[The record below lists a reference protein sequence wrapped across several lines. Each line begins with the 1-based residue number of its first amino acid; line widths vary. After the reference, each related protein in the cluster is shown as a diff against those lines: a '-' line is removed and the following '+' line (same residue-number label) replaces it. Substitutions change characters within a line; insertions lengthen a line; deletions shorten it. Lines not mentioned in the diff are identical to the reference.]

1 MGLPVERS
9 VAENLE
15 QISEERSQSTR
26 TGGRRRKRPRRG
38 SAGPGNCQCGA
49 STGVWAS
56 LGAIEDSQGLPK
68 PCAMILATLSSLG
81 NLLAKETAS
90 GPQPRSIIV
99 EMKNMLS
106 GDSWKESQTAFQV
119 NSLENIILRCQR
131 VEKVEVSVQFISMV
145 NFIQLAA
152 KVERYV
158 YSFKAFSCFTQSPSS
173 SIRKLKKLS
182 SGMEVLQEDLSNG
195 GQSLHK
201 RTLQKWL
208 AYRTK
213 FAVLAGAGERLFQSR
228 LKRCLISYFF
238 FQDLFTC

>member
-1 MGLPVERS
+1 MRLERS
-9 VAENLE
+9 VAENTE
-15 QISEERSQSTR
+15 QISEERGQSTR

-38 SAGPGNCQCGA
+38 SAGQGICQRGA
-49 STGVWAS
+49 STRVWAS

-68 PCAMILATLSSLG
+68 ACATILAKLSSLG
-81 NLLAKETAS
+81 SLETALE
-90 GPQPRSIIV
+90 PQPHSIIV
-99 EMKNMLS
+99 DMKNMLS

-131 VEKVEVSVQFISMV
+131 VEKVEVGVQFISMV

-158 YSFKAFSCFTQSPSS
+158 YSFKAFNCFTQSPCS
-173 SIRKLKKLS
+173 SIRKLKKL
-182 SGMEVLQEDLSNG
+182 GTATEVLQEELSNG
-195 GQSLHK
+195 GQSFHK
-201 RTLQKWL
+201 RTVQKWL
-208 AYRTK
+208 ANGTK
-213 FAVLAGAGERLFQSR
+213 LAVLAGAGESLFQSR